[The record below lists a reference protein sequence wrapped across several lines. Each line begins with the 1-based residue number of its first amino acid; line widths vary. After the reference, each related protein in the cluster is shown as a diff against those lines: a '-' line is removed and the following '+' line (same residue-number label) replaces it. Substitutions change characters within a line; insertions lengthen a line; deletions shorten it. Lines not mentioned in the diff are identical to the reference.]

1 MATRCLFSSTSTH
14 QGRDSAFQW
23 AADRASDLPHSV
35 TYVCPPDVDRETLT
49 GSWTEHGSKLA
60 LDLTTFDG
68 IVDRLY
74 EESTHEGE
82 SIYVSSE
89 ERRWIVETALTRI
102 DSPENPLFTDDSPT
116 VGLVQQAEELLTLLE
131 FAGLP
136 TPTAV
141 KNRLHDVGLD
151 EFVEPLT
158 TFVEEVHAL
167 REEALGPQK
176 SFRSER
182 YAHVIQNGAE
192 LCNTVLST
200 TDVVV
205 IGAFQTLSPL
215 ERDLIDTLASTFDT
229 AVVCAR
235 VTDSDTPNGADQAFS
250 RVNTWY
256 KSLGFEPGRTED
268 PRSEEAT
275 PRAEVARSLY
285 RHSSPSGPTPRTPAD
300 VSSRTYPTVRHETEG
315 VARKVR
321 SLIADGVDPDD
332 ICVATYDSDTYTE
345 RVGQVLDAA
354 DVPVTYDLSRPFFST
369 TTGKLFEAVLDLG
382 TEPDRQ
388 DPLCRLLANPL
399 VELDEAVD
407 AKEIT
412 REASR
417 LESSRVEALRS
428 HLDSPADDIVES
440 VMASCE
446 QFVEST
452 HYGDARISLFDSLS
466 VPVDSSGIELDNDV
480 GLSKQECSRETSA
493 LRLAARVCDSLA
505 TVEDEADADGLR
517 RALEQVTVD
526 TTVGRKLGSVRL
538 CNPTEAVWNPYS
550 HVFVP
555 GLTTEHTPS
564 PARRLAFTRRL
575 NESHVDFQAA
585 DPVRQARYTF
595 GLLLASETQLH
606 LSRPKRNANGDPY
619 VPADVLEEL
628 HRVCEVETKSSD
640 HHVDIPA
647 SRKDVQRSLAEAL
660 ETNGIDTDRIDAD
673 ADEFDVGIPGTNATT
688 RLRCGVKLASAR
700 ASADVGEFDGR
711 LTAETVREIYD
722 TDKPFSPSRLETYA
736 GCGFKF
742 YMNSV
747 LDIDDEEDVTIEV
760 NALDAGNYVHDVLE
774 TFYREW
780 IAAGHRS
787 VTDATLPE
795 AQAVLY
801 DIAVERLDDL
811 DANST
816 VFHGT
821 WIESLFDG
829 LDVAGNAHGDPDEAA
844 GLFRRFLDAEVELS
858 ATRAKPTYF
867 EAHVGIDPDDPE
879 SSVISSDPIQLSD
892 RSVSLRGKID
902 RIDVT
907 PDGGLVAYDY
917 KTGSTPGTGDSLNG
931 HAFQLPAYLLMAEQ
945 ALDGEAVGASYYQV
959 NPDSSISYWAG
970 TIGAE
975 TDASYYRHE
984 TEEPLRRF
992 RTLEHET
999 RDEFHEFLRDDVSDR
1014 IERIATAV
1022 QDGTFVPTVL
1032 GPDAANCEYCEYRD
1046 ACDVRHHRR
1055 HEIHDAIIEADV
1067 PNYIPLAEGEEQ

>member
-23 AADRASDLPHSV
+23 AADKASDLPHSV
-35 TYVCPPDVDRETLT
+35 TYVYPPDVDRETLAE
-49 GSWTEHGSKLA
+49 SWTEYGSKLV
-60 LDLTTFDG
+60 LDLTTFDR

-74 EESTHEGE
+74 EAATYEGE
-82 SIYVSSE
+82 STYVSSE
-89 ERRWIVETALTRI
+89 ERRWIVEIALTRI

-116 VGLVQQAEELLTLLE
+116 VGLVEQAEELLTLLE

-136 TPTAV
+136 TPRAV
-141 KNRLHDVGLD
+141 KNRLHDVGLND
-151 EFVEPLT
+151 LVEPLT
-158 TFVEEVHAL
+158 TFVEEVHAV
-167 REEALGPQK
+167 RDEALGQQK

-182 YAHVIQNGAE
+182 YAHVIQNGEE
-192 LCNTVLST
+192 LCPAVLSA
-200 TDVVV
+200 TDVVIV
-205 IGAFQTLSPL
+205 GAFQTLSPL
-215 ERDLIDTLASTFDT
+215 ERDLIDTLASTFDI
-229 AVVCAR
+229 AAVCAR
-235 VTDSDTPNGADQAFS
+235 VTDSNTPNGVDQALS
-250 RVNTWY
+250 RVHTWY
-256 KSLGFEPGRTED
+256 ESLGFEPGRTED
-268 PRSEEAT
+268 AGPEEVA
-275 PRAEVARSLY
+275 PRAKVARSLY
-285 RHSSPSGPTPRTPAD
+285 RHSSPSSPTPCTLTD

-315 VARKVR
+315 VAREVR
-321 SLIADGVDPDD
+321 SLIADEVNPDD
-332 ICVATYDSDTYTE
+332 ICIATYDPDTYAE
-345 RVGQVLDAA
+345 RVGQALEAA
-354 DVPVTYDLSRPFFST
+354 DVPVTYDQSWPFFST

-388 DPLCRLLANPL
+388 EPLCRLLANPL
-399 VELDEAVD
+399 VEPDEAVD
-407 AKEIT
+407 TKEIT
-412 REASR
+412 REASQ

-428 HLDSPADDIVES
+428 HLDSPADDVVES
-440 VMASCE
+440 VVASCE
-446 QFVEST
+446 QFVQST
-452 HYGDARISLFDSLS
+452 HYGDARLALFDSLG
-466 VPVDSSGIELDNDV
+466 VPIDASGIELDNEV
-480 GLSKQECSRETSA
+480 RLSEQERSREISA
-493 LRLAARVCDSLA
+493 LRLAARVCDSL
-505 TVEDEADADGLR
+505 TTLEYETYADGLR
-517 RALEQVTVD
+517 RALEQVTID
-526 TTVGRKLGSVRL
+526 TTVGRESGSVRL
-538 CNPTEAVWNPYS
+538 CNPTETVWNPYS
-550 HVFVP
+550 HVFVV

-585 DPVRQARYTF
+585 DPVRQAQYTF
-595 GLLLASETQLH
+595 GLMLASEAQLF
-606 LSRPKRNANGDPY
+606 LSRPERNANGDPY

-628 HRVCEVETKSSD
+628 RRVCEVETKSSD
-640 HHVDIPA
+640 HHVGSPA

-660 ETNGIDTDRIDAD
+660 ETNGTDTDRIDAD

-700 ASADVGEFDGR
+700 ATADVGEFDGR

-722 TDKPFSPSRLETYA
+722 TDKPFSASRLETYA

-747 LDIDDEEDVTIEV
+747 LGIEDKEDVTIEV
-760 NALDAGNYVHDVLE
+760 NALNAGNYVHDVLE

-801 DIAVERLDDL
+801 DVAVERLDEL
-811 DANST
+811 DTNST

-829 LDVAGNAHGDPDEAA
+829 LEVDGNAHGDPDEAA
-844 GLFRRFLDAEVELS
+844 GLFRRFLDAEVKLS

-879 SSVISSDPIQLSD
+879 SSVISPDPIQLPG

-917 KTGSTPGTGDSLNG
+917 KTGSTPGTRDSLDG

-945 ALDGEAVGASYYQV
+945 ALDGEPVGASYYQV

-984 TEEPLRRF
+984 TDDPLRRY
-992 RTLEHET
+992 RTLEHES
-999 RDEFHEFLRDDVSDR
+999 RDEFHEFLREDVSDR
-1014 IERIATAV
+1014 IEQIATAV
-1022 QDGTFVPTVL
+1022 QEGTFVPTVL

-1055 HEIHDAIIEADV
+1055 HEIHDAIIDADV
-1067 PNYIPLAEGEEQ
+1067 SSYVPLAEGEEQ